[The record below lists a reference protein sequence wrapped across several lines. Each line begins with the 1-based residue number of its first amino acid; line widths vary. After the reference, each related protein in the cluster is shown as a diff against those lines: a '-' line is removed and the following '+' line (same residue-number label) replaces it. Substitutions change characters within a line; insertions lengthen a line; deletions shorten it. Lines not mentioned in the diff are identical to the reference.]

1 MEASCLQRIDI
12 IRGRKSGFVLRM
24 QTKINSFYEPSSTPK
39 SPPNFDDDGEANN
52 ELTPYPE
59 EILLLFFFLSVMK

>member
-1 MEASCLQRIDI
+1 MEASSLQRIDI

-52 ELTPYPE
+52 ELKPYPE
-59 EILLLFFFLSVMK
+59 EILFIYFFCR